1 MKVERWDSRSTLYI
15 QVSEWCCSWFNT
27 HICLYKVLFKSSG
40 KLFRINLLSE
50 KRRQNL
56 VELFIWQMVLDMWQE
71 YKSFVSSPVHIS
83 PLDLGTKYAEKLGD
97 SIKEYRKTYGE
108 NYCLGQLIYWYEQT
122 NTDPDVTLVKATRGC
137 LSLPDVASFYAK
149 AQKPSKHRVYGPKTV
164 KTMVSQMVKVLA
176 LTPLPKY
183 IFTLS
188 CYFFFS
194 FISYYLCV
202 HS

>member
-1 MKVERWDSRSTLYI
+1 
-15 QVSEWCCSWFNT
+15 
-27 HICLYKVLFKSSG
+27 
-40 KLFRINLLSE
+40 
-50 KRRQNL
+50 
-56 VELFIWQMVLDMWQE
+56 MVLDMWQE

>member
-1 MKVERWDSRSTLYI
+1 MNFLSDRW
-15 QVSEWCCSWFNT
+15 
-27 HICLYKVLFKSSG
+27 
-40 KLFRINLLSE
+40 
-50 KRRQNL
+50 
-56 VELFIWQMVLDMWQE
+56 VLDMWQE

-83 PLDLGTKYAEKLGD
+83 PLDLGAKYAEKLGD
-97 SIKEYRKTYGE
+97 SMKEYRKTYGE
-108 NYCLGQLIYWYEQT
+108 NYCVGQLIYWYEQT

-183 IFTLS
+183 IFRCLH
-188 CYFFFS
+188 FVVVIFS
-194 FISYYLCV
+194 HLFLTICV
-202 HS
+202 YTVKATSKTMGKG